1 MIYEIIII
9 AIIFTIPILLMLL
22 LCYASYNTYKENKK
36 IENKDTKKDSSKEID
51 IILQSDDIINK
62 VNKLIDDL
70 IENASNIYTILTID
84 SSDDG
89 KYINST
95 VSDQMAEYIFQ
106 TIKKN
111 MTFSIFNT
119 IKLVYVINDE
129 KDLDNLLKLR
139 IKLFMINIIINNNI
153 EK

>member
-1 MIYEIIII
+1 MIYEIIITT
-9 AIIFTIPILLMLL
+9 IISIILILLMLL
-22 LCYASYNTYKENKK
+22 FCYISYSIYKENKK
-36 IENKDTKKDSSKEID
+36 IENKDTKDSSKEID
-51 IILQSDDIINK
+51 IILQSDDIVNK

-95 VSDQMAEYIFQ
+95 ASDQMAEYIFQ

-129 KDLDNLLKLR
+129 KDLDDLLKLR

>member
-1 MIYEIIII
+1 MIYEIIITT
-9 AIIFTIPILLMLL
+9 IISIILISLTLL
-22 LCYASYNTYKENKK
+22 LCYVSYSIYKENKK
-36 IENKDTKKDSSKEID
+36 IVNKDTKDSSKEID
-51 IILQSDDIINK
+51 IILQSDDIVDK

-95 VSDQMAEYIFQ
+95 ASDLMAEYIFQ

>member
-1 MIYEIIII
+1 MIYEIIITV
-9 AIIFTIPILLMLL
+9 IICIVLMLLPLL
-22 LCYASYNTYKENKK
+22 LCYTFYDINKKNKK
-36 IENKDTKKDSSKEID
+36 IENKDIKDPSKEID
-51 IILQSDDIINK
+51 IILQSDDIVNK

-70 IENASNIYTILTID
+70 IINASNIYTILTID

-89 KYINST
+89 KYINSS

-139 IKLFMINIIINNNI
+139 IKLYMINIIINNNI

>member
-1 MIYEIIII
+1 MIYEIIITT
-9 AIIFTIPILLMLL
+9 IISIILISLTLL
-22 LCYASYNTYKENKK
+22 LCYVSYSIYKENKK
-36 IENKDTKKDSSKEID
+36 IENKDTKDSSKEID
-51 IILQSDDIINK
+51 IILQSDDIVNK

-95 VSDQMAEYIFQ
+95 ASDLMAEYIFQ

>member
-1 MIYEIIII
+1 MIYEIIIT
-9 AIIFTIPILLMLL
+9 AIISIILILLMLL
-22 LCYASYNTYKENKK
+22 LCYISYSIYKKNKK
-36 IENKDTKKDSSKEID
+36 IENKDTKDSSKEID
-51 IILQSDDIINK
+51 IILQSDDIVNK

-95 VSDQMAEYIFQ
+95 ASDLMAEYIFQ